1 MKISKVG
8 LVLSL
13 IYFLIVMGFVVW
25 ANTLIDPKS
34 KFVILQLPLALQ
46 MAGLHEI
53 GVLKYFT
60 DISWTMA
67 YIMIGI
73 PTLLLFY
80 FIGYF
85 IEKVFSKIRG

>member
-8 LVLSL
+8 LVLAL
-13 IYFLIVMGFVVW
+13 IYFFITIVLIIW

-46 MAGLHEI
+46 MAGLEEI
-53 GVLKYFT
+53 GLLKYFT

-67 YIMIGI
+67 YIIIGI
-73 PTLLLFY
+73 PTFLLFY
-80 FIGYF
+80 FIGCF
-85 IEKVFSKIRG
+85 VDKIFSRN